1 MPRRTATPPTYDKSR
16 KRWKVTIPAS
26 LSPDGKRMRSWHLT
40 REAARTHLDKLTGSP
55 EPSAIIAPRL
65 AMQADE
71 AREILE
77 PWKIGLVDGAKMLAR
92 AMEALAG
99 VGSILDAA
107 KLYASQHADRA
118 ASKTFGEAIP
128 LFLQTRDGL
137 REDTLRGYKHHLNR
151 VLATL
156 HDRTL
161 SDITSTGIDEVLA
174 PRPPSMRKAC
184 QVSLGAFW
192 RWCASPP
199 RTWCKVEVL
208 DALEPVRLS
217 RDTEIQC
224 LTAESARAVLKA
236 AEATSPGCAIGFAVA
251 IFGGVRLRELEKLT
265 WENIGETHIEIT
277 ALVAKRH
284 ARRLIPICPTL
295 KAWFSAHRGDAEAD
309 DLVVGPNWVNT
320 SKIARRKAGWN
331 LTTQP
336 PLKNAP
342 PITRG
347 SWPKNVMRHTCAS
360 IQVAI
365 GRPLEELTFAFGH
378 SGGSSLLKQHYLA
391 KLTKKEALDILAI
404 GPGGKKIVQHHR
416 R

>member
-1 MPRRTATPPTYDKSR
+1 
-16 KRWKVTIPAS
+16 
-26 LSPDGKRMRSWHLT
+26 MRSWHKT
-40 REAARTHLDKLTGSP
+40 RDAARAYLEKLTGSP

-92 AMEALAG
+92 ALEVLAG
-99 VGSILDAA
+99 AGSVLDAA
-107 KLYASQHADRA
+107 KLYAAQHADRA
-118 ASKTFGEAIP
+118 ASKTFGEAVP

-137 REDTLRGYKHHLNR
+137 REDTLRGYRHHLNR
-151 VLATL
+151 VLAPL

-174 PRPPSMRKAC
+174 PRTPSIRKAS
-184 QVSLGAFW
+184 QISLGAFW

-199 RTWCKVEVL
+199 RTWCKAEVL
-208 DALEPVRLS
+208 DALEPVRIS

-224 LTAESARAVLKA
+224 LTPEAAGAVLKA

-277 ALVAKRH
+277 AQVAKRH

-295 KAWFSAHRGDAEAD
+295 RAWFAAHRGNSEAD
-309 DLVVGPNWVNT
+309 DPVVGPNWVNT
-320 SKIARRKAGWN
+320 SKIARRKAGWD

-342 PITRG
+342 PVIRVTARLRPQCPRIAHTESSPPSIHPEPSHFLSAIASPSAPRIFRTQRSTSKEPMCG
-347 SWPKNVMRHTCAS
+347 ASWIP
-360 IQVAI
+360 
-365 GRPLEELTFAFGH
+365 
-378 SGGSSLLKQHYLA
+378 
-391 KLTKKEALDILAI
+391 
-404 GPGGKKIVQHHR
+404 
-416 R
+416 